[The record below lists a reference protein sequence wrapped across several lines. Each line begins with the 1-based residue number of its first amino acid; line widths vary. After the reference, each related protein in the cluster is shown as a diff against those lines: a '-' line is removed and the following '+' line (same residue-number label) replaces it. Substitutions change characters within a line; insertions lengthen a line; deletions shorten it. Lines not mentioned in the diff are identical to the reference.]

1 VRRPTC
7 GHAVACWRKHE
18 RFLARSVSASRPPA
32 GHAGPKLLWPG
43 CVPRLSILDVLLLD
57 ALLPNSTRMT
67 LLSDRRLRS
76 VKVMSVRWRRRAMFL
91 MGGVVVGAA
100 AVALAGLAD
109 WAQVAFALL
118 LAKSRYVSLVVT
130 PLGFVLSVFL
140 TYRFFPNSQGSG
152 IPQAIA
158 ARQLTDHAARGKL
171 VSIRIAI
178 GKILLTL
185 LGLLCGASV
194 GREGP
199 TVQVGASI
207 MFAIGRMSPRR
218 QPGLILAGAAA
229 GVAAAFNTPLAG
241 IVFGIE
247 EMSRAFETRTS
258 ALVIAAVIAAGL
270 TSLALVGN
278 YDYFGSSATMLRNGI
293 DWLAVPVCGV
303 AGGLAGGLFSRA
315 VIIMAHGLPGP
326 LGQAAKRHPLAVA
339 LICGFGVALCGLASG
354 DMIYGTGYTQVK
366 AALVGGTPL
375 PWNFGVLKLAATTL
389 AAISGIPGGIFSPS
403 LAIGAGIGANV
414 AQLFSH
420 APVDALILLGM
431 VSYFAG
437 VVQAPIT
444 AFVIVSEMTDN
455 HAMVVPL
462 MAAAFIARAASG
474 LVCREGIYHALA
486 KRFLQVGS
494 AQAGAP

>member
-1 VRRPTC
+1 MAGGASTRLR
-7 GHAVACWRKHE
+7 VARNTIP
-18 RFLARSVSASRPPA
+18 RSASPM
-32 GHAGPKLLWPG
+32 
-43 CVPRLSILDVLLLD
+43 
-57 ALLPNSTRMT
+57 N

-76 VKVMSVRWRRRAMFL
+76 MKVMSVRWRRRAIFL
-91 MGGVVVGAA
+91 MGGIMVGAA
-100 AVALAGLAD
+100 AVALATLAD
-109 WAQVAFALL
+109 RAQVAFALL
-118 LAKSRYVSLVVT
+118 LTKSRYVSLVVT
-130 PLGFVLSVFL
+130 PFGFALSVFL
-140 TYRFFPNSQGSG
+140 TNRFFPNSQGSG

-158 ARQLTDHAARGKL
+158 ARQLTDHAARGSL

-247 EMSRAFETRTS
+247 EMSRAFEARTS
-258 ALVIAAVIAAGL
+258 ALVIGAVIAAGL

-278 YDYFGSSATMLRNGI
+278 YDYFGSSATMLRNGT
-293 DWLAVPVCGV
+293 DWLAIPLCGV
-303 AGGLAGGLFSRA
+303 AGGFAGGAFSRA
-315 VIIMAHGLPGP
+315 VIAMARGLPGGVGR
-326 LGQAAKRHPLAVA
+326 LAKRHPVAVA
-339 LICGFGVALCGLASG
+339 LSCGIGVALCGLASG
-354 DMIYGTGYTQVK
+354 DTIYGTGYAQVK
-366 AALVGGTPL
+366 AALVSGTPL

-389 AAISGIPGGIFSPS
+389 AAVSGIPGGIFSPS

-414 AQLFSH
+414 AHLFAD
-420 APVDALILLGM
+420 APVGAIMLLGM

-444 AFVIVSEMTDN
+444 AFVIVTEMTDN

-462 MAAAFIARAASG
+462 MAAALIAQAVSR
-474 LVCREGIYHALA
+474 LVCPEGIYHALA
-486 KRFLQVGS
+486 KRFLQASSVS
-494 AQAGAP
+494 AGARGPEPV